1 MIFPFEYPFARE
13 FHGISQCHHQF
24 SGKISGHL
32 DPQPAKRST
41 DSTGRRRCE
50 DAKIMTLPVGWFRT
64 APMEKVHYL
73 PVSNMASWE
82 IPKLSGG
89 LLEGNNIYTSSGFQL
104 LYLIP
109 RQHFT
114 TKNIRTKTIKNHD

>member
-1 MIFPFEYPFARE
+1 MGFPSAIINF
-13 FHGISQCHHQF
+13 Q
-24 SGKISGHL
+24 GKLVDIQTHS
-32 DPQPAKRST
+32 PQK
-41 DSTGRRRCE
+41 GQQIQQEGE